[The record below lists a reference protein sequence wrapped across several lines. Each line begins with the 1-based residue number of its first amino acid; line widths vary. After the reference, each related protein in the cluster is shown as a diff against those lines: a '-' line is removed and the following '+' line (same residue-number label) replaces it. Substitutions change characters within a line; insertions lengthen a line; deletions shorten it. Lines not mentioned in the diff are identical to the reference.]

1 MNIMTYFKIHYCV
14 YFGLGAEELYNEE
27 KKKYCVL
34 DWAIILGKVGSL
46 KND

>member
-1 MNIMTYFKIHYCV
+1 MTFLKFIIV
-14 YFGLGAEELYNEE
+14 STLGLGAEELYNEE